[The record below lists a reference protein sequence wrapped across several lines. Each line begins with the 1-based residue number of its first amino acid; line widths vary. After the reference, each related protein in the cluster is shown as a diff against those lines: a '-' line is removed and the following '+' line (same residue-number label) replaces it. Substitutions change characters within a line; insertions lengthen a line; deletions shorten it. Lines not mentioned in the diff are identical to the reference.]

1 MSYDYQVSDLSGA
14 AAAMMS
20 PNAPLYNPDPPALQM
35 SINQTVHNCKC
46 RDGSILE
53 GLLRRV

>member
-35 SINQTVHNCKC
+35 SINQTVHNCK
-46 RDGSILE
+46 LT
-53 GLLRRV
+53 V